1 MPSDIKTPPRF
12 SKKRRSFA
20 SLHYSARGEKRGETS
35 VWSDREMC
43 GGAIISEFIP
53 AAATRRVTA
62 ENLWPGGRKRR
73 GKQRRVEAEDD
84 FEADFQEFDDESSGD
99 ELDDE
104 VEIDEV
110 GVKRFGFGSKSCFS
124 RAKSAKRKRKNQF
137 RGIRQRP
144 WGKWAAEIRDPNK
157 GVRVWLGTFNSAEEA
172 ARAYDAE
179 ARRIRGKKAKVNFPR
194 AASSGSKKIIPKPPA
209 LRTHMPNLSEKC
221 EFKQSNHQND
231 QYCDLYST
239 MSLLEEELAAK
250 PVYLN
255 TLPTKE
261 PSAAGEGMEFHSD
274 AGSNSYGDPDFVWE
288 HEMKTTDI
296 MPVQVPTADTGLL
309 GTESSL
315 KNLKDDCGVQ
325 VSEEETT
332 PVDLSEDL
340 SAFDPYAN
348 FMQFPYLEGSSDL
361 SIDSLFGGELAQGDM
376 ADVDLWSFGDLPM
389 EGNLY

>member
-1 MPSDIKTPPRF
+1 
-12 SKKRRSFA
+12 
-20 SLHYSARGEKRGETS
+20 
-35 VWSDREMC
+35 MC

-53 AAATRRVTA
+53 AAASRRVTA
-62 ENLWPGGRKRR
+62 ENPWPGGRKRW

-84 FEADFQEFDDESSGD
+84 FEADFQEFDDESSED
-99 ELDDE
+99 EFDDE
-104 VEIDEV
+104 EEIDEV
-110 GVKRFGFGSKSCFS
+110 GVKCFGFGLISYSLCTAERSTTLKSGDFS
-124 RAKSAKRKRKNQF
+124 GSEVQSAKRKRKNQF

-144 WGKWAAEIRDPNK
+144 WGKWAAEIRDPHK

-194 AASSGSKKIIPKPPA
+194 AASSGSKKIIPKPTA
-209 LRTHMPNLSEKC
+209 LRTHVPNPSEKC

-231 QYCDLYST
+231 QCCDLYST
-239 MSLLEEELAAK
+239 MSHLEEELAK

-261 PSAAGEGMEFHSD
+261 PSAPGEGMEFHSD
-274 AGSNSYGDPDFVWE
+274 EGSNSCGDPDFGLLS
-288 HEMKTTDI
+288 
-296 MPVQVPTADTGLL
+296 VQVPTADSGLL
-309 GTESSL
+309 SL
-315 KNLKDDCGVQ
+315 KNLKDNCGVQ

-361 SIDSLFGGELAQGDM
+361 SIDSLFGGELAQGDL
-376 ADVDLWSFGDLPM
+376 ADVNLWSFDELPM
-389 EGNLY
+389 EGSLY